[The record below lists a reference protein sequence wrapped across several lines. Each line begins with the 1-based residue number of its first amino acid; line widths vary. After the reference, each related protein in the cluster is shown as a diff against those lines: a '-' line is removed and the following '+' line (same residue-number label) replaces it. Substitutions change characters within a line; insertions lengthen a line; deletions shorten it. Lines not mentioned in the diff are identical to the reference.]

1 MGKTVDRIIT
11 LFKILSGFG
20 GCLKGYHVTSLQEA
34 LIRGLKTRAN
44 DTSANVKFAA
54 LQRKYMHDTY
64 HGVLYSKAQ
73 NLVLELSRA
82 YDEVL
87 KKVDVL
93 IMPTCPT
100 KAKLL
105 PRDGISIKGE
115 ASKFS
120 VWKTKSYFDF

>member
-1 MGKTVDRIIT
+1 MYPVVSLETG
-11 LFKILSGFG
+11 LFLGFG
-20 GCLKGYHVTSLQEA
+20 GSCKGYHVTSLREA
-34 LIRGLKTRAN
+34 LTQGLKAHPN
-44 DTSANVKFAA
+44 EMSATLKRGALMGKF
-54 LQRKYMHDTY
+54 LHDSN

-100 KAKLL
+100 KARLFPPQSL
-105 PRDGISIKGE
+105 SLKGT
-115 ASKFS
+115 SC
-120 VWKTKSYFDF
+120 TG